1 MTEHEFHAARRMFAA
16 HQGTVL
22 VAPTAHPVSHAEWL
36 IDLFGTDKADTWM
49 RHCTRGYVLGSRL
62 VAYRGLDFSPKVIF
76 NDLVAALDVFER
88 MAPGVITEIGLGAV
102 PGPGIPWEPKLLTT
116 PAELTAKLALLNNRV
131 PDGTVVAV
139 PETPSGKAP

>member
-1 MTEHEFHAARRMFAA
+1 MTEREFHAARRMFAA

-22 VAPTAHPVSHAEWL
+22 VAPAAYPVSHVEWL

-49 RHCTRGYVLGSRL
+49 QHRNRGYVLGNRL

-102 PGPGIPWEPKLLTT
+102 PGPVIPWEPKFLTT
-116 PAELTAKLALLNNRV
+116 PAELMARLGLLNNRV